1 MSEEMTVINDSKE
14 IATMIKKM
22 RKQRKITQ
30 TKLAAYTGL
39 SRAGIAKI
47 EFGASDIKLS
57 TLISIANLLG
67 LNLFYNEELVGV
79 LIEDDEERLSFSYA
93 KSWLDK
99 KSSFNISINLPLRE
113 DSFGHMQTKAF
124 FENLLPEGEVKLA
137 IESLSEKNVTDEFHF
152 LKEYGVDCA
161 GAFIFKSHG

>member
-1 MSEEMTVINDSKE
+1 MHAGLADRRRGEANRSVLGPWGDGSAVEQ
-14 IATMIKKM
+14 ATPDAPGVCSSTSTRFVSVM

-30 TKLAAYTGL
+30 TELAAYAGL
-39 SRAGIAKI
+39 SRAGIVKI

-99 KSSFNISINLPLRE
+99 KSSFNISIN
-113 DSFGHMQTKAF
+113 
-124 FENLLPEGEVKLA
+124 
-137 IESLSEKNVTDEFHF
+137 
-152 LKEYGVDCA
+152 
-161 GAFIFKSHG
+161 